1 MTAHHNLEARVHARM
16 GKTGEVYSVAR
27 RGVLN
32 ETPPSQYRLRGG
44 VHPETAAMSG
54 ILANRGVI
62 DPTRDVPL
70 SEAMVLGI
78 GGGLGAG
85 YALGD
90 PGQSERRIVEAGFR
104 SQWHDPEGWFR
115 KVGER
120 LGVPVEVHHTED
132 PSEARQHL
140 DAAVGNGRLV
150 VAMVAVAALPHWH
163 LPSDPAA
170 SLPYSLVAYGAADDR
185 IMIDDRN
192 RAPLTISRNELAAAR
207 ARIPSLQHA
216 LVVPDAAACVLDADT
231 LSAAVGAGLSEHV
244 EGLRAGRESYSLAA
258 FHKWSRDAGY
268 DDDPYAWPESLVD
281 ERSLLNALV
290 STYEA
295 LTEVGLLGGNLRSLY
310 ADFLVQAAVM
320 TGLPLREAAVAYRTA
335 ADHWQRC
342 AAVCASVPIVR
353 SIVAAEARR
362 RSAVAQG
369 DRGSADAAAAAAESA
384 RLMATGDLRLR
395 AADRTSLLTDLSTAL
410 DRAYEGEVAA
420 LETLAAAVP

>member
-16 GKTGEVYSVAR
+16 GETGETYSVAR

-32 ETPPSQYRLRGG
+32 ETSPSQYRLRGG

-54 ILANRGVI
+54 VLANRGVI
-62 DPTRDVPL
+62 DPTRNVPL
-70 SEAMVLGI
+70 SEAMLLGI

-90 PGQSERRIVEAGFR
+90 ATQSERRIVEAGFR
-104 SQWHDPEGWFR
+104 SQWHDPEVWFG
-115 KVGER
+115 KVCER
-120 LGVPVEVHHTED
+120 LGVPVEIHHAED
-132 PSEARQHL
+132 ASQAGEHLEAALRS
-140 DAAVGNGRLV
+140 GRLI
-150 VAMVAVAALPHWH
+150 VAMVAVAALPYWH
-163 LPSDPAA
+163 LPGEPAA
-170 SLPYSLVAYGAADDR
+170 SLPYSLVVYGATGGR
-185 IMIDDRN
+185 LMVDDRN
-192 RAPLTISRNELAAAR
+192 RAPLTVSRDEMAAAR

-216 LVVPDAAACVLDADT
+216 LVVPDAAACVLDSDT
-231 LSAAVGAGLSEHV
+231 LAAAVGAGLSEHV
-244 EGLRAGRESYSLAA
+244 EGLSAGRESYSLAA
-258 FHKWSRDAGY
+258 LQKWSRDVGD
-268 DDDPYAWPESLVD
+268 DDDPYAWPTALGDS
-281 ERSLLNALV
+281 RSLMNALV

-335 ADHWQRC
+335 ADRWQRC

-369 DRGSADAAAAAAESA
+369 DRGSAAAAAAAAESA
-384 RLMATGDLRLR
+384 RLMASGDLRLR
-395 AADRTSLLTDLSTAL
+395 AADRTALLADLSTAL
-410 DRAYEGEVAA
+410 DRAYEGEIAA
-420 LETLAAAVP
+420 LETLGAAMP